1 MATKDECNDKKCP
14 VHGNVSLRGHSFMGR
29 IISDKMHHT
38 ATIQIERKHFVKKF
52 NRYEK
57 RFTKI
62 KAHNSD
68 CIGAKEGD
76 LVEIY
81 ETRPLSKT
89 KNFVITKIIERKK

>member
-1 MATKDECNDKKCP
+1 MAECDDKNCP
-14 VHGNVSLRGHSFMGR
+14 VHGNISIRGRKLTGKV
-29 IISDKMHHT
+29 ISDRMHRT
-38 ATIQIERKHFVKKF
+38 VNVLIERMIYVKKY

-57 RFTKI
+57 RFSKI

-76 LVEIY
+76 LVEIS

-89 KNFVITKIIERKK
+89 KSFVVTKIIEKRKE